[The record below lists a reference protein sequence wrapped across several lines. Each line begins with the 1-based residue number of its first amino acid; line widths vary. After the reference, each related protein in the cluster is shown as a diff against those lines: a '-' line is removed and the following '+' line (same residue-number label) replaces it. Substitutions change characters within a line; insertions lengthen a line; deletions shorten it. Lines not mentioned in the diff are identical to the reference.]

1 MSVHVVDDVAPFFF
15 ISVFFYD
22 FVCTIPFVF
31 LVSTY
36 VRDDHFLIFS
46 RGPFSEFTSCKN
58 R

>member
-1 MSVHVVDDVAPFFF
+1 
-15 ISVFFYD
+15 VFFYD